1 MKLNHSLVIF
11 FYKDLYDIFSKILT
25 GLQKLFKVTLKK
37 LDMLNNGIINKKT
50 IILAKHVQYDLNT
63 GTILHQPSPSH
74 I

>member
-1 MKLNHSLVIF
+1 MKLNYSLLIF

-25 GLQKLFKVTLKK
+25 ELQKLFKITLKK

-50 IILAKHVQYDLNT
+50 IILAKYSQYDLNI